1 MVQMHSNRA
10 KQKPQQSVVE
20 IVATTCFGFVA
31 AVFVETQETELDE
44 EPLLGVEAEEVA
56 EWLDY
61 GPSQPRFQK
70 LR

>member
-1 MVQMHSNRA
+1 MQMHSNRV
-10 KQKPQQSVVE
+10 KQKPLQSVVE
-20 IVATTCFGFVA
+20 TFATTWFGFVA
-31 AVFVETQETELDE
+31 AVFVEAQETELVE

>member
-1 MVQMHSNRA
+1 MQMHSNRA
-10 KQKPQQSVVE
+10 KQKPLQSVVE
-20 IVATTCFGFVA
+20 TVATTWFGFVA
-31 AVFVETQETELDE
+31 AVFFETQETELVE

>member
-1 MVQMHSNRA
+1 MHSNRV
-10 KQKPQQSVVE
+10 KQKPLQSVVE
-20 IVATTCFGFVA
+20 TVATTWFGFVA
-31 AVFVETQETELDE
+31 AVFVETQETELVE